1 METLVDMILYDF
13 VQYYD
18 PKWLLAPKYLRWE
31 VWAFWRSGR
40 SGREWAYYKHKAF

>member
-1 METLVDMILYDF
+1 MILVVCDF

-18 PKWLLAPKYLRWE
+18 PKWNTGTE
-31 VWAFWRSGR
+31 VSPVEAWAFWRSGRSGR